1 MLQRFKST
9 NKILKLNSNHNILAD
24 PVEETLTPG
33 EFKNPLVFW
42 KLLVTS
48 RIHVK
53 LAQALQG
60 GRENMQGGEGPT
72 MREKLDEK
80 ERKKKHF

>member
-24 PVEETLTPG
+24 PVEKTLTPG

-53 LAQALQG
+53 LAQALYRVK
-60 GRENMQGGEGPT
+60 GRRICKVVKDQQ
-72 MREKLDEK
+72 
-80 ERKKKHF
+80 